1 MSSNVVK
8 SLRTLVSARKRQGQ
22 RLEDA
27 LAEQRRCLAQGQAEA
42 DDALAQRDDSRSR
55 EQGAREER
63 SRMMNQ
69 AFTPAALKAL
79 DFTIQ
84 DLAVQSAKAD
94 QAVVQAQA
102 AVVQQQQA
110 LVAVQAEI
118 RRNDQRI
125 ESFDER
131 IARLLREREQAA
143 EELAEEET
151 EETAAA
157 RFSARQRRAREAS
170 RHE

>member
-1 MSSNVVK
+1 MSNVVK
-8 SLRTLVSARKRQGQ
+8 SLRTLVGARKRQGQ
-22 RLEDA
+22 RLEEA
-27 LAEQRRCLAQGQAEA
+27 LAEQRRCLAQRQAEMDEA
-42 DDALAQRDDSRSR
+42 VSLRDGSRSR
-55 EQGAREER
+55 EQGARDER
-63 SRMMNQ
+63 SQMMSR

-84 DLAVQSAKAD
+84 DLAALSAKAD
-94 QAVVQAQA
+94 QALVQAQA
-102 AVVQQQQA
+102 AVVQQEQA
-110 LVAVQAEI
+110 VAAVQAEI
-118 RRNDQRI
+118 RRNEQRI

-157 RFSARQRRAREAS
+157 RFSARQRRAREAA